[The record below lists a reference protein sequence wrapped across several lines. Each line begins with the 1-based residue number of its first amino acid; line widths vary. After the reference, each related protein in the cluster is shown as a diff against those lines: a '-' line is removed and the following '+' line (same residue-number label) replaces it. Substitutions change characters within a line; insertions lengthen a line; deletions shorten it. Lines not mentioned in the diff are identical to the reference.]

1 MPLLGGHEGFQ
12 LFSGPWGLPLLV
24 PIGRQPFAAAAY
36 RQQTSIGV
44 QVPMPGQAG
53 LLEGQVEAMAVT
65 LEFGLGQGAIHIPE
79 QGLQPLA
86 HAVSS
91 PALIRAG

>member
-1 MPLLGGHEGFQ
+1 
-12 LFSGPWGLPLLV
+12 
-24 PIGRQPFAAAAY
+24 
-36 RQQTSIGV
+36 
-44 QVPMPGQAG
+44 MPGQAG
-53 LLEGQVEAMAVT
+53 LLEGQVEAMAVA
-65 LEFGLGQGAIHIPE
+65 LEFGLGQGAIHIPK